1 MSPGETEDAAFP
13 QHQYSSVINATLRTR
28 FMQTTHNPYDIN
40 IVVKLGVDGQLDHE
54 VPGVVLHEDTLQVL
68 YDCQT

>member
-1 MSPGETEDAAFP
+1 
-13 QHQYSSVINATLRTR
+13 
-28 FMQTTHNPYDIN
+28 MQTTSNPYDIN